1 MLPFSQLR
9 KLKRQYSALIKRQ
22 HELLSADSDNDYSP
36 ELNSINK
43 QINEFIETEYGEAVF
58 RHFEHIRPVLV
69 RIHTGEE
76 VTWNEAFGCSFEE
89 ITKSQKHSLVGL
101 IEGGGQYK
109 LK

>member
-9 KLKRQYSALIKRQ
+9 KLKRKYSALIKSQ
-22 HELLSADSDNDYSP
+22 HEMLSADSDDDSSP
-36 ELNSINK
+36 ELNSINE
-43 QINEFIETEYGEAVF
+43 QINKFIETEYGEAVF
-58 RHFEHIRPVLV
+58 RHFEHKRPALI

-76 VTWNEAFGCSFEE
+76 VTWNDAFGDSLEK

>member
-1 MLPFSQLR
+1 M
-9 KLKRQYSALIKRQ
+9 RQN
-22 HELLSADSDNDYSP
+22 ELLSADSDDSSL
-36 ELNSINK
+36 ELNSINE
-43 QINEFIETEYGEAVF
+43 QIKEFIETEYGEAVF
-58 RHFEHIRPVLV
+58 RHFEHNRPALV

-76 VTWNEAFGCSFEE
+76 VTWNEAFGDSLEK